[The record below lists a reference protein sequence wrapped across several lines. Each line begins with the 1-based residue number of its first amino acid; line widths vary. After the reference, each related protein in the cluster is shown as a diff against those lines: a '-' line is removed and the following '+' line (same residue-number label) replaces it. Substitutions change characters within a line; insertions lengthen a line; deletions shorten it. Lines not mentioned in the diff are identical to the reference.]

1 MLCAC
6 DVLGSG
12 ERVSLLD
19 FALAAPPLSSAE
31 TVEHTHSLTVGWS
44 LTKSAQSD
52 PFRRKACYKPDSQSP
67 GQQGWYGCRP
77 GGSAKGKS
85 STM

>member
-19 FALAAPPLSSAE
+19 FALPAPPLSSAE
-31 TVEHTHSLTVGWS
+31 PVEHTHSLTVGWS

-52 PFRRKACYKPDSQSP
+52 PFRLKASHKPDSETP
-67 GQQGWYGCRP
+67 GQQRRCRCRQ
-77 GGSAKGKS
+77 GGTAKEEI
-85 STM
+85 